1 MVTLF
6 ELLFIFGDKSE
17 ITNKNWLH

>member
-6 ELLFIFGDKSE
+6 ELLFIFGDRSE